1 MYNYIVISLFLLLS
15 SNTDSRLDY
24 SYPSDDVKD
33 MMLFQVNKLRS
44 KGCYCGGKYMPPAQK
59 VVWDDTLY
67 KSALSHAREMK
78 RKNFFSHFSANGL
91 DIGDRLDGFGYPWQ
105 VAGENLGEGQR
116 SFREVMGDWIDSP
129 SHCRMLMNPKVEEM
143 GVARYS
149 IYWVQ
154 HFGKK
159 LPKDTVRSRRK

>member
-1 MYNYIVISLFLLLS
+1 MYNYIAISLFLLLS
-15 SNTDSRLDY
+15 TYVDDRESYD
-24 SYPSDDVKD
+24 YPSDDHKE
-33 MMLFQVNKLRS
+33 MMLNKVNNLRAS
-44 KGCYCGGKYMPPAQK
+44 GCFCGGEYMPPAGK
-59 VVWDDTLY
+59 VVWDDILY
-67 KSALSHAREMK
+67 KSALSHATEMRRE
-78 RKNFFSHFSANGL
+78 NFFSHFSASGL

-116 SFREVMGDWIDSP
+116 SFREVMHDWIDSP

-149 IYWVQ
+149 KFWVQ

-159 LPKDTVRSRRK
+159 LPKGSRRSSRK

>member
-1 MYNYIVISLFLLLS
+1 MYYYLSISIFILLFTS
-15 SNTDSRLDY
+15 VDKKHDY
-24 SYPSDDVKD
+24 VYPSDDIKN
-33 MMLFQVNKLRS
+33 MMITRVNSLRAE
-44 KGCYCGGKYMPPAQK
+44 GCYCGKEYMLPAK
-59 VVWDDTLY
+59 SVVWEDMLY
-67 KSALSHAREMK
+67 TSALSHAKEMK
-78 RKNFFSHFSANGL
+78 RNNFFSHFSASGL

-116 SFREVMGDWIDSP
+116 SFREVMRDWIDSP

-149 IYWVQ
+149 KYWVQ

-159 LPKDTVRSRRK
+159 LPKGSRRSKRK